1 MAERWTKDEVP
12 RLAANGVNKVDLLGE
27 RGITTVT
34 SEEIAA
40 MAAVIALSGA
50 LPPLPDRLG
59 GQPLPNHHIT
69 RKEQS

>member
-1 MAERWTKDEVP
+1 MAERWTEDEVL

-40 MAAVIALSGA
+40 MAAVIALSGV
-50 LPPLPDRLG
+50 LPPLPDHLG